1 MGRFET
7 EIDLLTHSNIKEC
20 LRKCKLIGPNDDPE
34 SLKKYADNML
44 QRFIKEQMQYFPN
57 SQRVIDLW
65 IITTFNLFRKIIIE
79 DSLPISEMPPVQLS
93 TLLATT
99 ENAIKEYA
107 MRKKVNSIEA
117 VIKEIQNDNEM
128 LDIPSKDQLI
138 NATLIN
144 QIEWDPIN
152 SLIRNP
158 IQNEDSFKEQKLAIT
173 TCVNAIDQYIDP
185 SHDDY
190 VKNVG
195 IRGFPGA
202 GKTWCMM
209 YCKLYAMSKGLK
221 VTTTAIMCKRALQL
235 GGTHLD

>member
-1 MGRFET
+1 M
-7 EIDLLTHSNIKEC
+7 
-20 LRKCKLIGPNDDPE
+20 
-34 SLKKYADNML
+34 
-44 QRFIKEQMQYFPN
+44 
-57 SQRVIDLW
+57 
-65 IITTFNLFRKIIIE
+65 
-79 DSLPISEMPPVQLS
+79 
-93 TLLATT
+93 
-99 ENAIKEYA
+99 
-107 MRKKVNSIEA
+107 
-117 VIKEIQNDNEM
+117 
-128 LDIPSKDQLI
+128 
-138 NATLIN
+138 
-144 QIEWDPIN
+144 
-152 SLIRNP
+152 IRNP

-235 GGTHLD
+235 GGTHLDKLFKIQFDDSRCTPHRRDKLAVTTRIKK